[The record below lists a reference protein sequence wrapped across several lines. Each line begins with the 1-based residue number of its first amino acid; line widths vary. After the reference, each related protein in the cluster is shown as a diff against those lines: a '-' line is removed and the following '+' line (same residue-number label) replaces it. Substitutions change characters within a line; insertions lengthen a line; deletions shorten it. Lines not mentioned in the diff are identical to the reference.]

1 MNAKKTIIKSPKLQ
15 GSIIETIL
23 RLLAFKELSIF
34 ELTFAIQAKMPLPYR
49 TLKKYLVYLIEY
61 DLVSYS
67 GKTQLYSIECGG
79 YDLLDK
85 IIIEKKIAMIDNEDI
100 LITIEKDLIN
110 DPSQI
115 CPNK

>member
-1 MNAKKTIIKSPKLQ
+1 MNAKKTVVKSPKLQ

-23 RLLAFKELSIF
+23 RLLTFKELSIF
-34 ELTFAIQAKMPLPYR
+34 DLTFEIQEKMPLPYR

-61 DLVSYS
+61 DLISYS
-67 GKTQLYSIECGG
+67 GKTQFYSIEYGG

-85 IIIEKKIAMIDNEDI
+85 IISEKKIAIINNEDI

-115 CPNK
+115 RPNK